1 MDLVTSA
8 LYEAAMTETMIPAAA
23 PPRNGLFDRF
33 YRWTIGLAQSR
44 HAPLALGA
52 IAFAESSFFPIPP
65 DALLIP
71 MSIAKPRSAWAYAL
85 ICTIG
90 SVLGAMLGYAIGAL
104 LYDTAGHWLIQL
116 YGYGDKIATMR
127 AFYAKWGALA
137 ILIKGLT
144 PIPFKL
150 VTIVSGLMGYNFS
163 LFVVLAAITRGA
175 RFFIV
180 AVLMRFYGAQINA
193 LLERWFGWFL
203 GLLVVAV
210 IGGFWA
216 VARFG

>member
-1 MDLVTSA
+1 
-8 LYEAAMTETMIPAAA
+8 MTDTMIPTTV
-23 PPRNGLFDRF
+23 PLRMGMFDRF
-33 YRWTIGLAQSR
+33 YRWTLNLAQSR

-71 MSIAKPRSAWAYAL
+71 MSIARPNRAWLFAL

-90 SVLGAMLGYAIGAL
+90 SVLGAMLGYAIGSV
-104 LYDTAGHWLIQL
+104 LYDTVGQWLIHL
-116 YGYGDKIATMR
+116 YGYGDKIAAMR
-127 AFYAKWGALA
+127 LFYAKWGALA

-150 VTIVSGLMGYNFS
+150 VTIVSGLMGYNFG
-163 LFVVLAAITRGA
+163 LFIVLATITRGA

-180 AVLMRFYGAQINA
+180 AVLMRFYGRQINA

-203 GLLVVAV
+203 ALLAIAVV
-210 IGGFWA
+210 GGFWA
-216 VARFG
+216 ISRFG